1 MFSLCLFK
9 MAASRLSFRV
19 SELEGPLPEHFLS
32 GSKEFSS
39 KESSLKESSRDL
51 FINKISLNFYFRE
64 IKAFL

>member
-39 KESSLKESSRDL
+39 KESSRDL